1 MSEQQVIHSTFVLQ
15 RTLYAKVEKVFSAF
29 ASPEQK
35 RRWFGGSP
43 STDLEEFTMD
53 FRPGGSEQMV
63 YRFKE
68 TSLFPGVELTN
79 VGVYQDI
86 VPNGRIIQAQRMAM
100 AGKIIST
107 SLITFEFLP
116 AEEGT
121 EVVLTNQSAFLEGSD
136 GPERR
141 ELGWKT
147 LLDSLQAELSQ

>member
-1 MSEQQVIHSTFVLQ
+1 
-15 RTLYAKVEKVFSAF
+15 
-29 ASPEQK
+29 
-35 RRWFGGSP
+35 
-43 STDLEEFTMD
+43 MD